1 MSDHKLIS
9 ISGKETVLS
18 GDIVEAF
25 GTSLRGTLVTPG
37 SSDYDVTRTIW
48 NAMIDKRPGL
58 IVRCAGVADVMASVK
73 FARSHQLLTAVRG
86 AGHNIAG
93 NAICDGGL
101 VIDLSLM
108 RSVQVDPVKKRAW
121 VEPGSTL
128 GDFDH
133 ECQAFGLTTPTGI
146 NSTTG
151 ISGLTLGGGFGWL
164 TRKYGMTLDN
174 LISAQVVTAEGNLVR
189 VSAEENTDLFWGI
202 RGGGGNFGI
211 VTSFEFQ
218 LHSVGPMIYGGLI
231 VFPFSQAQEV
241 LQKHREMV
249 KTMPEEMNVWVV
261 LRKAPP
267 LPFLPENVHG
277 TEVIVMATFYTGD
290 AARGEELI
298 APIKDFG
305 TPVGTHLGAMP
316 YAAWQQAFDPLLTP
330 GLRNYWKSHNFVELS
345 DGAIDTVIS
354 YAGKLPSPHCEI
366 FIALLGGQ
374 ASRVPVDATAYT
386 QREALFVMNVHS
398 RWETAG
404 EDASCIGWAREF
416 FKAAEQCATG
426 GVYVNFMPDDE
437 DGRVSGGAYKSEVMS
452 QLVEVKTKWDPTNFF
467 RMNQNIRPS

>member
-1 MSDHKLIS
+1 
-9 ISGKETVLS
+9 
-18 GDIVEAF
+18 
-25 GTSLRGTLVTPG
+25 
-37 SSDYDVTRTIW
+37 
-48 NAMIDKRPGL
+48 
-58 IVRCAGVADVMASVK
+58 
-73 FARSHQLLTAVRG
+73 
-86 AGHNIAG
+86 
-93 NAICDGGL
+93 
-101 VIDLSLM
+101 
-108 RSVQVDPVKKRAW
+108 
-121 VEPGSTL
+121 VEPGATL

-416 FKAAEQCATG
+416 FKAAEQYATG